1 MEIQEIANYKNLGS
15 LYNVELIGESRVKL
29 HIKSETDFPYIIR
42 KIKAVINGC

>member
-42 KIKAVINGC
+42 KK